1 MGGLGA
7 DFSVRFNYADVNCI
21 EGRNLAI
28 REVLKQVL
36 QLQAAYSSEAT
47 DEMALRGRLV
57 RGDAADF
64 MQSEADSL
72 AAILEIRPADLLIE
86 GKDGIGRKSRVPW
99 VRFASAKRS
108 PSATRGWYVV
118 LLFREDGSGSYLTLA
133 HASTENNEGSFQSRS
148 LQDTQRL
155 MGWARAIIAPQL
167 QSDPRLIC
175 QISLGVGKLARA
187 YELTSAAAYFY
198 PADAIPS
205 EDQVREDMR
214 RMAHM
219 LSSIYANEDL
229 QTRTGETS
237 LDVIAVLSAT
247 EDSTKNRSRSTT
259 QGFGLTQPE
268 RRAVEL
274 RAMRLAEEH
283 LRQLGYAVEDT
294 SAKHPYDFK
303 ATRSDGTLYIEVKG
317 TTGQVGDI
325 VLTKNEVS
333 LHWEKHPNNGL
344 IVVHSI
350 QLYQGDAEPH
360 ASGGLVAAKIPWKI
374 ENEHLEPISYR
385 YRTDNTF

>member
-1 MGGLGA
+1 
-7 DFSVRFNYADVNCI
+7 
-21 EGRNLAI
+21 
-28 REVLKQVL
+28 
-36 QLQAAYSSEAT
+36 
-47 DEMALRGRLV
+47 MALRGRLV
-57 RGDAADF
+57 RENAAYF
-64 MQSEADSL
+64 IRSEAINL
-72 AAILEIRPADLLIE
+72 AAILEVRPADLLIE

-118 LLFREDGSGSYLTLA
+118 VLFREDGSGAYLTLA
-133 HASTENNEGSFQSRS
+133 HASTENNDGSFQNRS

-155 MGWARAIIAPQL
+155 MGWARAIISPQL
-167 QSDPRLIC
+167 QSDPRLTKR
-175 QISLGVGKLARA
+175 ISLGLGKLAQA

-198 PADAIPS
+198 PVDAIPP
-205 EDQVREDMR
+205 EDQIREDMR
-214 RMAHM
+214 SMAHM
-219 LSSIYANEDL
+219 LSSIYSNEDL
-229 QTRTGETS
+229 QARTGETS

-247 EDSTKNRSRSTT
+247 EDSTEGRNRSTA

-303 ATRSDGTLYIEVKG
+303 ATRSDETLYIEVKG
-317 TTGQVGDI
+317 TTGHVGDI
-325 VLTKNEVS
+325 VLTKNEVN

-350 QLYQGDAEPH
+350 QLSRGDAGPH
-360 ASGGLVAAKIPWKI
+360 ASDGVVAAKIPWKV

-385 YRTDNTF
+385 YRTDSIF